1 MKKIGIKWKAQDV
14 AHQSGKIAVVTGSN
28 TGIGFQVALILADKG
43 AHVVLAC
50 RNLEKAETAREKM
63 LKSSPHAQIFVEEL
77 DLADLSN
84 VEAFATRLKKSY
96 QHVDILINNAGVMIP
111 PQSTTKD
118 GFELQIGTNHFG
130 HFALTLHL
138 MPLLSAAEKPRIVT
152 LSSIAHWSG
161 VIDLEDINGEKKKY
175 NKWGMYSQSKLA
187 NLLFALELDRRLKA
201 AGSHIESFGSH
212 PGYSNTDLQRYS
224 LAWRILNPLFGIQP
238 IKGAAPTLYAA
249 TEPDAIAHRY
259 WGPIGLLEARGW
271 TGKAKITSRAAD
283 EEMARKLWEYS
294 ESLLGIHFQ
303 I

>member
-1 MKKIGIKWKAQDV
+1 M

-50 RNLEKAETAREKM
+50 RNLEKAEAAREKM

-84 VEAFATRLKKSY
+84 VEAFATRLKKSH

-130 HFALTLHL
+130 HFALTSHM

-238 IKGAAPTLYAA
+238 IEGAAPTLYAA

-259 WGPIGLLEARGW
+259 WAPI
-271 TGKAKITSRAAD
+271 
-283 EEMARKLWEYS
+283 
-294 ESLLGIHFQ
+294 
-303 I
+303 

>member
-84 VEAFATRLKKSY
+84 VEAFATRLKKSH

-130 HFALTLHL
+130 HFALTLHM